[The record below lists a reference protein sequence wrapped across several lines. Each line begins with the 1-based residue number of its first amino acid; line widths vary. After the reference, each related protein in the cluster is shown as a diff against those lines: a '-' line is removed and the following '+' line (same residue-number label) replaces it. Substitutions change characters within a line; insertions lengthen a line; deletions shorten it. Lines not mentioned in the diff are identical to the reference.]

1 MHNIQIGIDLLECNE
16 FNEAYDHFNK
26 LLELDQKNIHARYYR
41 AFTDFFHIRKKFQ
54 EDYLDFKYLVDKK
67 TKYKENNEI

>member
-1 MHNIQIGIDLLECNE
+1 M
-16 FNEAYDHFNK
+16 K
-26 LLELDQKNIHARYYR
+26 LDQKNIHARYYR

-67 TKYKENNEI
+67 TKYKETALPLLVLSFLPWVA